1 MKIKKIMFLAF
12 ISIGMMT
19 LMSTTC
25 EKISDE
31 PTNCSGIASGT
42 ASGEVS
48 ASYCFDNLSTYD
60 FIDQDHVLFFA
71 HELSTEAG
79 IQISYYEY
87 QGVPPKTGTFQCGSD
102 NGGGYIQLITPGHE
116 EFYNSVSGTLTIT
129 NITDNSFEGSYDVT
143 CEGYYNK
150 KTITLK
156 GTFSWS
162 N

>member
-1 MKIKKIMFLAF
+1 MKIKRIFFLVV
-12 ISIGMMT
+12 ITLGIMT

-31 PTNCSGIASGT
+31 PFNCSGIASGT
-42 ASGEVS
+42 ASGEVNG
-48 ASYCFDNLSTYD
+48 SYCFDDLSTYD
-60 FIDQDHVLFFA
+60 FTPQDHVLFFA

-79 IQISYYEY
+79 IQISYYEH
-87 QGVPPKTGTFQCGSD
+87 QGVPPKTGAFQCGQD
-102 NGGGYIQLITPGHE
+102 YGGYIQLITPGHE

-143 CEGYYNK
+143 CEGYFNK
-150 KTITLK
+150 NTITLK